1 MSSFAIEKE
10 IVTNLRRFNTA
21 PPDFDRERDLPK
33 GFMDYRDARRI
44 SELLIR
50 MKSLIQ
56 SDEKQF
62 RVQASACMYQ
72 TRQPEG

>member
-1 MSSFAIEKE
+1 MGRVVGSKQSPVSRRHIEKE

-33 GFMDYRDARRI
+33 GFIDDRDARRI

-50 MKSLIQ
+50 NEEFDPI
-56 SDEKQF
+56 
-62 RVQASACMYQ
+62 
-72 TRQPEG
+72 

>member
-50 MKSLIQ
+50 NEEFDPI
-56 SDEKQF
+56 
-62 RVQASACMYQ
+62 
-72 TRQPEG
+72 